1 MSPERCGPPGWKSWR
16 GRPPWWPE
24 GEPFPP
30 AGPPGGEAWR
40 GMRRHFLRRAV
51 LFFASVVILTV
62 GLSTLLLWAAARVL
76 GILQGPAGLTGVGQL
91 VLAGVLGL
99 VLTGV
104 VFAGRAFRRMAAP
117 VGDLMAA
124 LGRVADGDYSARV
137 RERGPRE
144 ARTLTR
150 AFNVMADRLERQEE
164 QRRSLLMDI
173 SHELRTPLAVL
184 LGNLEGMLDGV
195 YPRDE
200 AHLSLVLEETQVLAR
215 LIEDLRTLA
224 LAESLGLRLAKAPTD
239 LAEIARDTLASFQA
253 QAEAAGVAVILEAA
267 PDLPRADV
275 DPERIRQV
283 LTNLLSNALRYTPRG
298 GTVRVRCSVENPGR
312 IVLSIEDSGTG
323 IPADEL
329 PHVFDRF
336 YKSQD
341 SRGTG
346 LGLAIAKSLV
356 EAHGGEISAHSV
368 LGKGTTIRVTLPLRS
383 DLTSGHS
390 E

>member
-1 MSPERCGPPGWKSWR
+1 MSPDRCAPPGWKSWR

-51 LFFASVVILTV
+51 FFFASVVILTV
-62 GLSTLLLWAAARVL
+62 GLSTLVLWAAARVL
-76 GILQGPAGLTGVGQL
+76 GILQGPAGLSGFGQA
-91 VLAGVLGL
+91 VLAVLLGL

-150 AFNVMADRLERQEE
+150 AFNAMADRLERQEE

-200 AHLSLVLEETQVLAR
+200 AHLSLILEETQVLAR

-224 LAESLGLRLAKAPTD
+224 LAESLGLRLEKVPTD
-239 LAEIARDTLASFQA
+239 LAEIAKDTLASFQP
-253 QAEAAGVAVILEAA
+253 QAEAAGVAVLLEAV
-267 PDLPRADV
+267 PDLPPADV

-298 GTVRVRCSVENPGR
+298 GTIRVRTVEDPGR
-312 IVLSIEDSGTG
+312 IVLSVEDSGTG

-329 PHVFDRF
+329 PRVFDRF
-336 YKSQD
+336 YKSKD

-356 EAHGGEISAHSV
+356 EAHGGEISAHSA
-368 LGKGTTIRVTLPLRS
+368 LGKGTTIRVALPLRS
-383 DLTSGHS
+383 DLTSEHA

>member
-1 MSPERCGPPGWKSWR
+1 
-16 GRPPWWPE
+16 
-24 GEPFPP
+24 
-30 AGPPGGEAWR
+30 
-40 GMRRHFLRRAV
+40 MRRHFLRRAA

-62 GLSTLLLWAAARVL
+62 GLSTLLLWGAARVL
-76 GILQGPAGLTGVGQL
+76 GILQGPSGLAGVGQAVLAVMLGL
-91 VLAGVLGL
+91 VLAGA
-99 VLTGV
+99 V
-104 VFAGRAFRRMAAP
+104 VAGRAFRRMAAP

-150 AFNVMADRLERQEE
+150 AFNAMADRLERQEE
-164 QRRSLLMDI
+164 QRRRLLMDI
-173 SHELRTPLAVL
+173 SHELRTPLAIL

-200 AHLSLVLEETQVLAR
+200 AHLSLILEETQVLAR
-215 LIEDLRTLA
+215 LIEDLRTFA
-224 LAESLGLRLAKAPTD
+224 LAESLGLQLAKTPTD
-239 LAEIARDTLASFQA
+239 LVEIARDTLASFQT
-253 QAEAAGVAVILEAA
+253 QAEAAGVALLLQAE
-267 PDLPRADV
+267 PDLPPADV

-283 LTNLLSNALRYTPRG
+283 LNNLLSNALRYTPRG
-298 GTVRVRCSVENPGR
+298 GTVRVRCSAGDPGQ
-312 IVLSIEDSGTG
+312 IVLSVEDSGTG

-336 YKSQD
+336 YKSKD

-356 EAHGGEISAHSV
+356 KAHGGEISAHST
-368 LGKGTTIRVTLPLRS
+368 LGMGTTIRVTLPLS
-383 DLTSGHS
+383 PSLS
-390 E
+390 

>member
-76 GILQGPAGLTGVGQL
+76 GILQGPAGLTGVGQV

-137 RERGPRE
+137 RERGSRE

-239 LAEIARDTLASFQA
+239 LAEIARDTLASFQV

-368 LGKGTTIRVTLPLRS
+368 LGKRTTIRVTLPLRS